1 MDASPQG
8 ISIWARFASLPIQ
21 VESHMLLAQCC
32 DQLDDDLDLIYI
44 QVIAECHEHG
54 AYFMEASPFFQD

>member
-1 MDASPQG
+1 
-8 ISIWARFASLPIQ
+8 
-21 VESHMLLAQCC
+21 MLLAQCC

-54 AYFMEASPFFQD
+54 AYFVEASPFFQD